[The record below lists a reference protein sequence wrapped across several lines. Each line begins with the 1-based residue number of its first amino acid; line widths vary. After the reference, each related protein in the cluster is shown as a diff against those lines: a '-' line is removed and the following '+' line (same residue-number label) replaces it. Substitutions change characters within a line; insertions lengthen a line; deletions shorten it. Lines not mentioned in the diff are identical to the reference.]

1 MRDVFYPT
9 FHAENGDESMRFE
22 GKVALVTGASR
33 GIGKSTA
40 IKLANEG
47 ADVAVHYVQSAG
59 KAEEVCEQIRAI
71 GRRCITVAAE
81 VTDREAVNAM
91 AAKVLDELGRIDLL
105 VNNAGIV
112 GTQGFDELTSEHWD
126 RIIAVNLTGS
136 FNVIWAVKDHMIEQQ
151 FGRIVNLASIAGL
164 AVRPHQLAYGA
175 SKAGI
180 ISLTKSCCEPFAEH
194 NIRINCVA
202 PGATKTDML
211 GELSTEMLEHMRTT
225 TPLGRVGEPEEI
237 ADIIAFLLSE
247 ESSFMTGSTVIASG
261 GRILFP

>member
-1 MRDVFYPT
+1 
-9 FHAENGDESMRFE
+9 MRFE
-22 GKVALVTGASR
+22 GKTALVTGASR
-33 GIGKSTA
+33 GIGKEVA

-59 KAEEVCEQIRAI
+59 KAEEVCEQIRTL

-81 VTDREAVNAM
+81 VTDREALNAM
-91 AAKVLDELGRIDLL
+91 VEKVIDEFGSIDLL
-105 VNNAGIV
+105 VNNAGII
-112 GTQGFDELTSEHWD
+112 GNQSFNELTPEQWD
-126 RIIAVNLTGS
+126 RIIAVNLTGA
-136 FNVIWAVKDHMIEQQ
+136 FNVIWAVKDRMIEQQ
-151 FGRIVNLASIAGL
+151 FGRIVNVASIAAL
-164 AVRPHQLAYGA
+164 AVRPHQMAYGA
-175 SKAGI
+175 SKAGV
-180 ISLTKSCCEPFAEH
+180 ISLTKSCCEPLAEH

>member
-1 MRDVFYPT
+1 MFSHEII
-9 FHAENGDESMRFE
+9 HAENGDESMRFE

-59 KAEEVCEQIRAI
+59 KAEEVCDQIRAI

-91 AAKVLDELGRIDLL
+91 ATKVLDELGRIDLL

-112 GTQGFDELTSEHWD
+112 GTQGFDELTPEQWD

-136 FNVIWAVKDHMIEQQ
+136 FNVIWAVKDRMIEQQ

-175 SKAGI
+175 SKAGV

-202 PGATKTDML
+202 PGATSTDML
-211 GELSTEMLEHMRTT
+211 GELSTEMLEHMRIT